1 MSWIIWNLVVHV
13 NIVLIV
19 LTFTRYDAWEEL
31 DAVSEIF
38 PKKIVESLGRY
49 WDLYVSFYVQVFS
62 HLSIVSLQ
70 IDSANIIE

>member
-13 NIVLIV
+13 NIILIV
-19 LTFTRYDAWEEL
+19 LIFTRYDASEEL

-38 PKKIVESLGRY
+38 PKKIEFLGRY

-62 HLSIVSLQ
+62 HLSIVPLQ
-70 IDSANIIE
+70 IDSSNIME